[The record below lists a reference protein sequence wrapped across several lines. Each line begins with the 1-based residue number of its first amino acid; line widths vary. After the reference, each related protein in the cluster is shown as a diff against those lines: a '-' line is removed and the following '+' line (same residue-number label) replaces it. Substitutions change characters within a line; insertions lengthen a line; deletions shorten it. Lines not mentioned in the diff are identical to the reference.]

1 MNIATVMGGFALVTW
16 VIFLGI
22 FALVMVRAS
31 RNTPMRNG
39 GLIVIIALAFAIIF
53 SSVSSGVV
61 FINASERGVVISAVS
76 PKGYRDTALDPGLHW
91 IVPFLESVQPYSV
104 AKQTYTMSSTPN
116 EGAIAGNDSITAL
129 TSDGQEV
136 NVDASVIFAID
147 AAKVIPLH
155 LSWQDRYTDDL
166 IRPMA
171 RGIIRDAFSQY
182 TVEQVYSSKRAELTS
197 VISDQLS
204 KKLGDNGLMMDS
216 FILRNVTFSKEFS
229 ASIESKQIADQQAQQ
244 AKFVVEQRKQEA
256 EQARQVAQGRA
267 DAVVIA
273 AKGDAESRLISA
285 DAESKSL
292 KLIADAL
299 RGNPDL
305 LNYQYITKLGP
316 SIQTMLLPSNAPF
329 LLPLPNGTTTTS
341 SPAAQPTAQPQPAAQ
356 PAAQPTPTATPTK

>member
-1 MNIATVMGGFALVTW
+1 MGGFALVTW
-16 VIFLGI
+16 VAFFGI
-22 FALVMVRAS
+22 FALVMLRAS
-31 RNTPMRNG
+31 RNTPVRSG
-39 GLIVIIALAFAIIF
+39 GLIVIIALIFAVIF

-91 IVPFLESVQPYSV
+91 IVPFLESVKTYSV

-116 EGAIAGNDSITAL
+116 EGAITGNDSITAL

-136 NVDASVIFAID
+136 NVDASVIFEID
-147 AAKVIPLH
+147 ALKVIPLH
-155 LSWQDRYTDDL
+155 LTWQDRYTDDL

-171 RGIIRDAFSQY
+171 RGTIRDAFSQY

-197 VISDQLS
+197 VISDQLF
-204 KKLGDNGLMMDS
+204 KKLSDNGLLMDS

-229 ASIESKQIADQQAQQ
+229 ASIEQKQIADQQAQQ

-256 EQARQVAQGRA
+256 EQVRQVAQGRA
-267 DAVVIA
+267 DAAVIV
-273 AKGDAESRLISA
+273 AKGDAQSRLISA

-305 LNYQYITKLGP
+305 LNYQYITKLSP
-316 SIQTMLLPSNAPF
+316 NISTMLLPSNSPF
-329 LLPLPNGTTTTS
+329 LLPLPGSTTTGNTLL
-341 SPAAQPTAQPQPAAQ
+341 PNNTPPTNPLPTAVPILVPTPA
-356 PAAQPTPTATPTK
+356 PTATPTN